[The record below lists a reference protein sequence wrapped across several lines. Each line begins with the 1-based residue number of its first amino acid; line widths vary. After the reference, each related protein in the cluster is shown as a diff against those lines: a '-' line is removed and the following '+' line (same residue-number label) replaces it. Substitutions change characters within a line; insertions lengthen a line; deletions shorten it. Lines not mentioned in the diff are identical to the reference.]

1 MPLGDDR
8 WIKIKDF
15 LPGWAGHVGGT
26 ATDNR
31 LFADAIVYRTRTGIP
46 WRDLPERYGDWKAT
60 HKCLR
65 RWCESGVLA
74 RILEVLALEADA
86 EFMSID

>member
-60 HKCLR
+60 HKRLR
-65 RWCESGVLA
+65 RWGESSVLA
-74 RILEVLALEADA
+74 RILEGLALEADA
-86 EFMSID
+86 EVMSID